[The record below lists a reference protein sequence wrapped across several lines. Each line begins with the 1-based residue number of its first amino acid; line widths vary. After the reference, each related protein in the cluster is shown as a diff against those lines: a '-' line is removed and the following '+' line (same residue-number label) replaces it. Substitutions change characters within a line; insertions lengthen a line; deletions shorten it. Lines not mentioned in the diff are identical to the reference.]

1 MQINF
6 LNRKNILIPS
16 VEKVYEIRKE
26 FFQRSQTPTGKT
38 ELREVCKNKFS
49 TKITNFSEETLQN

>member
-1 MQINF
+1 MNF
-6 LNRKNILIPS
+6 YLIQSISPLIPP